1 MDFKSD
7 LLDVQANTGDLEL
20 CAELLKKI
28 ANWSV
33 SESSDDRETVA
44 DLFYA
49 TLRAIQW
56 AENECIIERFYK
68 DTFAAFD
75 NINLIAKYGKDS
87 SSLVLIDF
95 LNELYQRRD
104 SLKSKIELQND
115 ELLVL
120 LSDLEPI
127 KYIFKICDD
136 DGNRYFPV
144 NKLLGNIILDPSF
157 INTKIEPY
165 HINLIQLAVEM
176 YRATCEEPTEQFE
189 ELINTCNL
197 KFIKYLD
204 GTCIRVDTTDM
215 CNFRN
220 NQVMVF
226 YNVKS
231 KKVLIRHE
239 DEAYFLG
246 ATVEGKVEAEY
257 NVHHMPIGHFV
268 ELNVEGTAID
278 YSDAIKESPKEFL
291 RLLYEKNCKNVL
303 IEKMIIRTPEGSFEP
318 LNPFCSKDKWVVKGQ
333 INGRDGKV
341 CLPSRFM
348 DCIEEGRLQLFSE
361 GNNRSVINRISLG
374 LCMILLEKKRISI
387 DYLFD
392 DLNDNDWIQNS
403 IIKNWASKS
412 DSVSDAIEF
421 VLAKYISDL
430 DYCTK
435 NENIMT
441 IEFDKGRIRD
451 SLPFSFDLKWVYDAL
466 DLPAEPSIFL
476 GTITEEDEDLFY
488 IDFSPIANKSLAKTN
503 SKDITYISSTDVV
516 LLEGTKF
523 EDFYVDGES
532 LYFVH
537 KDEKW
542 YSSSDLQNLY
552 KLISL
557 IEFSNSRMLN
567 YELSTLVHE
576 NAFETIK
583 SAMMLHQKELADISI
598 KKLDVKSLIIIRLV
612 NNLLLNGIDSS
623 KWEYYYNLFA
633 KQQILSF
640 EGIEHDKYFSTHE
653 KGVLVVPKDRVQED
667 AVLRKVY
674 ENYIRVNAERDV
686 DWWFSGD
693 ELSENNDEF
702 YINGS
707 RIEKI
712 RFLFDN
718 TEHGTATIRAIATK
732 LGKVDEWI
740 RFEQKRKGQS
750 EERLRQIIEKQSA
763 NQQFKCNG
771 TLDNM

>member
-1 MDFKSD
+1 M
-7 LLDVQANTGDLEL
+7 
-20 CAELLKKI
+20 
-28 ANWSV
+28 
-33 SESSDDRETVA
+33 
-44 DLFYA
+44 
-49 TLRAIQW
+49 
-56 AENECIIERFYK
+56 
-68 DTFAAFD
+68 
-75 NINLIAKYGKDS
+75 
-87 SSLVLIDF
+87 
-95 LNELYQRRD
+95 
-104 SLKSKIELQND
+104 
-115 ELLVL
+115 
-120 LSDLEPI
+120 
-127 KYIFKICDD
+127 
-136 DGNRYFPV
+136 
-144 NKLLGNIILDPSF
+144 
-157 INTKIEPY
+157 
-165 HINLIQLAVEM
+165 
-176 YRATCEEPTEQFE
+176 
-189 ELINTCNL
+189 
-197 KFIKYLD
+197 
-204 GTCIRVDTTDM
+204 RV
-215 CNFRN
+215 
-220 NQVMVF
+220 V
-226 YNVKS
+226 Y
-231 KKVLIRHE
+231 
-239 DEAYFLG
+239 
-246 ATVEGKVEAEY
+246 
-257 NVHHMPIGHFV
+257 
-268 ELNVEGTAID
+268 
-278 YSDAIKESPKEFL
+278 
-291 RLLYEKNCKNVL
+291 
-303 IEKMIIRTPEGSFEP
+303 
-318 LNPFCSKDKWVVKGQ
+318 
-333 INGRDGKV
+333 
-341 CLPSRFM
+341 
-348 DCIEEGRLQLFSE
+348 
-361 GNNRSVINRISLG
+361 
-374 LCMILLEKKRISI
+374 
-387 DYLFD
+387 
-392 DLNDNDWIQNS
+392 
-403 IIKNWASKS
+403 
-412 DSVSDAIEF
+412 DSV
-421 VLAKYISDL
+421 VRGWTVK
-430 DYCTK
+430 
-435 NENIMT
+435 
-441 IEFDKGRIRD
+441 
-451 SLPFSFDLKWVYDAL
+451 LP
-466 DLPAEPSIFL
+466 
-476 GTITEEDEDLFY
+476 
-488 IDFSPIANKSLAKTN
+488 
-503 SKDITYISSTDVV
+503 
-516 LLEGTKF
+516 
-523 EDFYVDGES
+523 S

-598 KKLDVKSLIIIRLV
+598 KKIDVKSLIIIRLV

-771 TLDNM
+771 TLVSLKEIVAKNKPELEACSFYGTNEGDGLIKSFLVSCGIDESRLLVYHAKEIINKAELVKEECEKLGLKYNDNIYIVIREFNMPKCSLLPKGAVGKANRIATLLVKKDEM